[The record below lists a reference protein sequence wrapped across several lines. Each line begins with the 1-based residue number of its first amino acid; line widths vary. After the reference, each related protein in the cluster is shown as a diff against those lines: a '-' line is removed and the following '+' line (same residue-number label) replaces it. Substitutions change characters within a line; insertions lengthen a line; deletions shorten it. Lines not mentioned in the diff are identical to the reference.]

1 MKIKGFK
8 DGSTFVLTFD
18 GAEQKFIDVLIDK
31 FKPELLAEVA
41 AEPIIVE
48 QNEVEDSKKEL
59 PEDRVFEKG
68 PLKGMTVV
76 QALSK
81 EKDKAFKLLSFYV
94 SSGKLP
100 EEMHKYCSSCLND
113 YITYRFEGYAGKT
126 GKEILLEFAKLSREK
141 INEFI
146 DLFSPLIKA
155 EMWSAVNA
163 ESASI
168 IKLNDKQSITLA
180 TLIVLRGVKLSGK

>member
-8 DGSTFVLTFD
+8 DGNTFVLTFD
-18 GAEQKFIDVLIDK
+18 GANKEFIDALIDK

-41 AEPIIVE
+41 AEPIIAE
-48 QNEVEDSKKEL
+48 QNEVEDIKKDL
-59 PEDRVFEKG
+59 PENRMFEKG

-100 EEMHKYCSSCLND
+100 EEMHKYCSSCLNN
-113 YITYRFEGYAGKT
+113 YITYRFEGYIGRT
-126 GKEILLEFAKLSREK
+126 GKEILAEFAKTPREK

-146 DLFSPLIKA
+146 ELFSPLIKA
-155 EMWSAVNA
+155 EMWSAVKA
-163 ESASI
+163 ESASVT
-168 IKLNDKQSITLA
+168 KLNDKQIATLA